1 MQRSR
6 VKDSQGIKR
15 IFRLRRSGH
24 TSRNK
29 YIDNRVREWLGEH
42 WWMCRWY
49 CESVFWKFCETWS
62 TSRITGSPRQGRGV
76 GLEADDA
83 LSHTAE
89 KPEFLFVSLRPRSYW
104 SVKSVVNVKWLE
116 GDERVTMRRIG
127 CPRWVG
133 AGKDVRW
140 KRKW

>member
-1 MQRSR
+1 MAGRALVDVPMVLR
-6 VKDSQGIKR
+6 IGILE
-15 IFRLRRSGH
+15 ILRDVV
-24 TSRNK
+24 NLPN
-29 YIDNRVREWLGEH
+29 YGESKVG
-42 WWMCRWY
+42 
-49 CESVFWKFCETWS
+49 E
-62 TSRITGSPRQGRGV
+62 GV

-89 KPEFLFVSLRPRSYW
+89 KQEFLFVSLRPRSYC
-104 SVKSVVNVKWLE
+104 SVKGVVNVKWLE